1 MLNLTRQERLVIQ
14 FLALFFV
21 IGAAIHLY
29 QEQRIRSEG
38 INIDSSS
45 VEAVEFR
52 KEAAR
57 VDSIYFEAA
66 ATTETTIEGS
76 PENGRPINLNT
87 ATRSELMTLPRVGS
101 VTADRIITYRESHGG
116 FNNIDELL
124 HIKGIGDKT
133 LERIREEVT
142 IE

>member
-21 IGAAIHLY
+21 IGAMIHLY
-29 QEQRIRSEG
+29 QEKRMRSEG
-38 INIDSSS
+38 IKIDSTS
-45 VEAVEFR
+45 VEAIEFR

-57 VDSIYFEAA
+57 VDSVYFET
-66 ATTETTIEGS
+66 ATPDKTPVEES
-76 PENGRPINLNT
+76 PEIGQPINLNT

-116 FNNIDELL
+116 FKNIDELL
-124 HIKGIGDKT
+124 NIKGIGDKT
-133 LERIREEVT
+133 LERISEEVT